1 MFCTQT
7 KETVSM
13 QEEFGQGKEATVA
26 LALMFD
32 FLLLSIEECDNSH
45 VICCLKVR
53 VYCKRFLKFKLHE
66 IK

>member
-1 MFCTQT
+1 
-7 KETVSM
+7 M